1 MLKHIPYLI
10 KKECIS
16 MLIKVIYED
25 PKVLAIQQAIQEL
38 DTEQFYFL
46 ERFLEQERQRRQ
58 EAVFE
63 QWQRFLAQTV
73 DYTCIK

>member
-25 PKVLAIQQAIQEL
+25 PKVLAIPQAIQEL

-46 ERFLEQERQRRQ
+46 ERFLEQERQRRADLQ
-58 EAVFE
+58 GAVP
-63 QWQRFLAQTV
+63 QRQPH
-73 DYTCIK
+73 

>member
-1 MLKHIPYLI
+1 
-10 KKECIS
+10 

-25 PKVLAIQQAIQEL
+25 PKISAIQQAIQEL

-46 ERFLEQERQRRQ
+46 ERFLAQERQRRL
-58 EAVFE
+58 ESVFQ
-63 QWQRFLAQTV
+63 QWQHFLAQTV

>member
-1 MLKHIPYLI
+1 
-10 KKECIS
+10 

>member
-1 MLKHIPYLI
+1 
-10 KKECIS
+10 

-25 PKVLAIQQAIQEL
+25 PKISAIQQTIQEL

-46 ERFLEQERQRRQ
+46 ERFLEQERKRRQ
-58 EAVFE
+58 EVVFQ

>member
-1 MLKHIPYLI
+1 
-10 KKECIS
+10 

-46 ERFLEQERQRRQ
+46 ERFLEQERQHRQ

-63 QWQRFLAQTV
+63 QWQHFLAQTV